1 MADTPES
8 AKNPFGIDLL
18 WVAKRD
24 YKPFNTL
31 IEHDHGDG
39 VYHYIFV
46 VSGESE
52 IRIGGETFNY
62 IPGQMYLTAPGV
74 RHAFS
79 SAADAPLL
87 SIELKFRIPDERLD
101 AQMRKL
107 PLCIDCRT
115 NGLGDLITSIY
126 REHSKELPLYQNISA
141 AKAYE
146 LFCLLQ
152 RLALIPPKTSLQKEF
167 LDIIQRYVRKNLSR
181 EITLSDLATQVSL
194 EKIYFSKKFKALTGL
209 SPMEYVRQERIEK
222 AKELI
227 VFSDM
232 NITQISQALGFQS
245 LQHLSNTFMKVAGC
259 SPRQYKQTHAVK

>member
-1 MADTPES
+1 MADISES

-74 RHAFS
+74 RHTFS

-107 PLCIDCRT
+107 LLCIDCRT

-167 LDIIQRYVRKNLSR
+167 LDIIQRYVRKTSPGKSPFP
-181 EITLSDLATQVSL
+181 TLQP
-194 EKIYFSKKFKALTGL
+194 KCRWKKFIFPKN
-209 SPMEYVRQERIEK
+209 SKR
-222 AKELI
+222 
-227 VFSDM
+227 
-232 NITQISQALGFQS
+232 
-245 LQHLSNTFMKVAGC
+245 
-259 SPRQYKQTHAVK
+259 